1 MKPKEE
7 LTLAFWQNPGLRFN
21 FFYIIFNSIIE
32 CGSFCV
38 ITPGCLA
45 FLFNKE
51 NKTCKLGNGTGL
63 IIQANQSFVEGTIK
77 VQVKEGLVMTTNGNK
92 IMLASYKCD
101 HFGTDL
107 LNQTGIGYDSKW

>member
-1 MKPKEE
+1 MRYTKK
-7 LTLAFWQNPGLRFN
+7 LTLLYGRIQAFVLTFLL
-21 FFYIIFNSIIE
+21 IDSIIE

-63 IIQANQSFVEGTIK
+63 MIQTNHSFVEGTIH
-77 VQVKEGLVMTTNGNK
+77 VHVKQGLVMATNGN
-92 IMLASYKCD
+92 
-101 HFGTDL
+101 
-107 LNQTGIGYDSKW
+107 